1 MTSDLFAFGTPTII
15 LLFVA
20 LAIFGYLVI
29 RSRNI
34 RNFQF
39 QISMIILVWITSEIV
54 GNLIESSALEASTP
68 QDLGLWIHLT
78 AMTAISVTFWLR
90 FYYSKRVGRRFVD
103 EVSS

>member
-1 MTSDLFAFGTPTII
+1 MTLDLLALATPTII

-20 LAIFGYLVI
+20 LAIFGHLAI

-39 QISMIILVWITSEIV
+39 QIAMIILVWITSEIV
-54 GNLIESSALEASTP
+54 GNLIERSVLDTSTP
-68 QDLGLWIHLT
+68 KDFGLWIHLT

-90 FYYSKRVGRRFVD
+90 FYYSKRAGRRFID
-103 EVSS
+103 DVSR